1 MSQKAT
7 NVIILTIAQGVNI
20 VLGFL
25 FTPYLVRTLDK
36 NIYGTFSQVNLVAD
50 VVSLVF
56 SIAIIQIA
64 MMLFSNTNKRFEDS
78 IKTVILFVLYGGI
91 LGAIF
96 CIIFSFFAPSIF
108 KNELL
113 GMWLKLFSFSIIG
126 SKLNLVLNQA
136 LIRINKTKFLMT
148 LSVCSNFTKLSLALV
163 ALKVFQ
169 SVEMLLIVYALEPI
183 ISSIIQIA
191 LLKKLNLLTGRFDR
205 MILKEIWQ
213 IGIPLYI
220 VELLGNSYTY
230 IAGFIIS
237 GYFGENEYAIY
248 KNGSMELPLI
258 GTIYAT
264 ISTIMM
270 ADMTM
275 HIQSKNYL
283 AVAESKRKIITTTA
297 VVIFPLA
304 LFFIFF
310 NKEFITIYFS
320 EKYIESSKIFIV
332 FCLALLIRI
341 QNYSDILIILRKSK
355 YVLYSFLVFMIMNII
370 LNIFLSKTL
379 GILGCAIATISSV
392 YILSFMQLHLT
403 IKSLK
408 VTYNQ
413 YIDFK
418 SLFKILVITLVAI
431 CIIRMGLDLIT
442 LPAIPMFLLGGILTL
457 PLLYFYFIKSKFIDI
472 QLYENL
478 FNKIPIFGKHLY
490 KILQ

>member
-191 LLKKLNLLTGRFDR
+191 LLKKTQPFN
-205 MILKEIWQ
+205 W
-213 IGIPLYI
+213 
-220 VELLGNSYTY
+220 
-230 IAGFIIS
+230 
-237 GYFGENEYAIY
+237 AI
-248 KNGSMELPLI
+248 
-258 GTIYAT
+258 
-264 ISTIMM
+264 
-270 ADMTM
+270 
-275 HIQSKNYL
+275 
-283 AVAESKRKIITTTA
+283 
-297 VVIFPLA
+297 
-304 LFFIFF
+304 
-310 NKEFITIYFS
+310 
-320 EKYIESSKIFIV
+320 
-332 FCLALLIRI
+332 
-341 QNYSDILIILRKSK
+341 
-355 YVLYSFLVFMIMNII
+355 
-370 LNIFLSKTL
+370 
-379 GILGCAIATISSV
+379 
-392 YILSFMQLHLT
+392 
-403 IKSLK
+403 
-408 VTYNQ
+408 
-413 YIDFK
+413 
-418 SLFKILVITLVAI
+418 
-431 CIIRMGLDLIT
+431 
-442 LPAIPMFLLGGILTL
+442 
-457 PLLYFYFIKSKFIDI
+457 
-472 QLYENL
+472 
-478 FNKIPIFGKHLY
+478 
-490 KILQ
+490 